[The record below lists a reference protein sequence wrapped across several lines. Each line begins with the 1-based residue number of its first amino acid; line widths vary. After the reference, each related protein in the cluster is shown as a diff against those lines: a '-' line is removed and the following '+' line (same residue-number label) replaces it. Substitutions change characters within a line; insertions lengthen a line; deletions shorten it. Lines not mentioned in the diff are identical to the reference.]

1 MGDTVRDL
9 GFLKWRDENAWME
22 RMEGPRWKALVN
34 KENAIFKAA
43 VDTVAATS
51 AATSFKAAEDEN
63 MMLSTMYVSRGGTNL
78 RIHPH
83 AGYYY
88 SWEKVGKRMKP
99 VNVGDLEVLPDGS
112 IIYTKEINMS
122 GDTYT
127 LIRCHKGKQIWR
139 IKERIG
145 SSVAVIGDRV
155 FVLEERGPLRFSDL
169 VCFSVKT
176 GGDKRIHYEEKNGE
190 ISLALSKGEGGC
202 LFLLSENAGKQQL
215 AYIRADGE
223 LTWLSQKGVSFFPVG
238 KGKGPNYFV
247 RLGSF
252 DAPWTPV
259 GPDLESWNIPM
270 FIRKQGIEMV
280 SIQEGII
287 VTKTKGVRTVY
298 RKGRAIGRF
307 IGEVSRN
314 PWAAW
319 YGQKDEITVTLAGAM
334 PTRVTIGPSS
344 ILFPRTMSVYA
355 KARLG
360 SVRDRPVRFALLQN
374 ENQTPTALMVC
385 GYGSYGI
392 SYHLNTVR
400 WKTYLEHGWAVAL
413 AFIRGGGDDTEA
425 WADAGRREG
434 KLGGIEDFEACI
446 VAAQKMTGL
455 TAKNTCIHGR
465 SAGGYLVGACTSRH
479 PDGNLFRAVYTEV
492 PYVDVLR
499 TASLPEL
506 PLTQVEYNEVGNP
519 RSNIYDFEYL
529 LGLSPIDTLGE
540 KGAPGVFVLSRAG
553 TADRQV
559 FAYEPAKW
567 IQKLR
572 GSTAGEKKLLYIAGG
587 EGHFSRGDAVSLERG
602 EDFAILQDFMNHT
615 KIKTPNIKMARK
627 MTRRGRKGSRKARRG
642 TRRNMRKQ

>member
-22 RMEGPRWKALVN
+22 RMEGPRWKALIDR
-34 KENAIFKAA
+34 ENARFKAA
-43 VDTVAATS
+43 TTAVAAE
-51 AATSFKAAEDEN
+51 AAVTSFKAAEDEN
-63 MMLSTMYVSRGGTNL
+63 LIQSTMYVSRGGTNL
-78 RIHPH
+78 RIRPH

-88 SWEKVGKRMKP
+88 SWEKVGKKMKP

-127 LIRCHKGKQIWR
+127 LIRCHKGKQIWK

-176 GGDKRIHYEEKNGE
+176 GGDKRIHYEEKSGE
-190 ISLALSKGEGGC
+190 ITLALSKGEGGC

-215 AYIRADGE
+215 AYILSNGE
-223 LTWLSQKGVSFFPVG
+223 LSWLSQKGVSFFPV
-238 KGKGPNYFV
+238 GKGPNYFV

-280 SIQEGII
+280 SLQQGII

-298 RKGRAIGRF
+298 RKGRAIGSF

-334 PTRVTIGPSS
+334 PARVMIGPSS
-344 ILFPRTMSVYA
+344 ILFPHAMTVYA

-360 SVRDRPVRFALLQN
+360 RVRDRPVTFALLQN
-374 ENQTPTALMVC
+374 ENQAPTALMVC

-392 SYHLNTVR
+392 PYHLDTMR

-479 PDGNLFRAVYTEV
+479 PDGDLFRAVYTEV

-519 RSNIYDFEYL
+519 RKNIYDFEYL
-529 LGLSPIDTLGE
+529 LRLSPIDTLTE
-540 KGAPGVFVLSRAG
+540 KGAPGVFVLCRAG

-567 IQKLR
+567 IQTLR
-572 GSTAGEKKLLYIAGG
+572 GSAAGEKKLLYIARGK
-587 EGHFSRGDAVSLERG
+587 GHFTRGNAVSVERG
-602 EDFAILQDFMNHT
+602 EDFAILQDFMNNK
-615 KIKTPNIKMARK
+615 KIETLNIQMARK
-627 MTRRGRKGSRKARRG
+627 MKMTRKARKGSRKARKG
-642 TRRNMRKQ
+642 TRRARKQ

>member
-1 MGDTVRDL
+1 
-9 GFLKWRDENAWME
+9 
-22 RMEGPRWKALVN
+22 
-34 KENAIFKAA
+34 
-43 VDTVAATS
+43 
-51 AATSFKAAEDEN
+51 
-63 MMLSTMYVSRGGTNL
+63 
-78 RIHPH
+78 
-83 AGYYY
+83 
-88 SWEKVGKRMKP
+88 
-99 VNVGDLEVLPDGS
+99 
-112 IIYTKEINMS
+112 
-122 GDTYT
+122 
-127 LIRCHKGKQIWR
+127 
-139 IKERIG
+139 
-145 SSVAVIGDRV
+145 
-155 FVLEERGPLRFSDL
+155 
-169 VCFSVKT
+169 
-176 GGDKRIHYEEKNGE
+176 
-190 ISLALSKGEGGC
+190 
-202 LFLLSENAGKQQL
+202 
-215 AYIRADGE
+215 
-223 LTWLSQKGVSFFPVG
+223 
-238 KGKGPNYFV
+238 
-247 RLGSF
+247 
-252 DAPWTPV
+252 
-259 GPDLESWNIPM
+259 
-270 FIRKQGIEMV
+270 
-280 SIQEGII
+280 
-287 VTKTKGVRTVY
+287 
-298 RKGRAIGRF
+298 
-307 IGEVSRN
+307 
-314 PWAAW
+314 
-319 YGQKDEITVTLAGAM
+319 
-334 PTRVTIGPSS
+334 
-344 ILFPRTMSVYA
+344 
-355 KARLG
+355 
-360 SVRDRPVRFALLQN
+360 
-374 ENQTPTALMVC
+374 MVC

-540 KGAPGVFVLSRAG
+540 NGAPGVFVLSRAG

-559 FAYEPAKW
+559 FAYEPVKW

-572 GSTAGEKKLLYIAGG
+572 GSTVGEKKLLYIAGG

-615 KIKTPNIKMARK
+615 KIETPTIKMARK

>member
-22 RMEGPRWKALVN
+22 RMEGPRWKALID
-34 KENAIFKAA
+34 KENATFKASIT
-43 VDTVAATS
+43 TVTEDVEA

-63 MMLSTMYVSRGGTNL
+63 MIQSTMFIKRGGIKV
-78 RIHPH
+78 RIRPH

-88 SWEKVGKRMKP
+88 SWDIVGKKTKP
-99 VNVGDLEVLPDGS
+99 VTVGDLEVLPDGS
-112 IIYTKEINMS
+112 IIYTKEINQS

-127 LIRCHKGKQIWR
+127 LIRCHKGKQIWK

-176 GGDKRIHYEEKNGE
+176 GRDKRIHYEEKSGE

-202 LFLLSENAGKQQL
+202 LFLISENAGKQQL
-215 AYIRADGE
+215 AYIRSNGE
-223 LTWLSQKGVSFFPVG
+223 VIWLSQKGVSFFPV
-238 KGKGPNYFV
+238 GKGPNYFV

-252 DAPWTPV
+252 DAPWTAV
-259 GPDLESWNIPM
+259 GPELESWDIPM

-280 SIQEGII
+280 SLQQGII

-298 RKGRAIGRF
+298 RNGRAIGGF

-319 YGQKDEITVTLAGAM
+319 YGQKDEISVTLAGAM

-344 ILFPRTMSVYA
+344 ILFPQAMTVYA

-360 SVRDRPVRFALLQN
+360 RVRDRPVTFALLQN
-374 ENQTPTALMVC
+374 ENQAPTALMVC
-385 GYGSYGI
+385 GYGSYGVP
-392 SYHLNTVR
+392 YHLDTVR

-434 KLGGIEDFEACI
+434 KLEGIEDFEACI

-479 PDGNLFRAVYTEV
+479 PDGDLFRAVYTEV

-519 RSNIYDFEYL
+519 RKNIYDFEYL
-529 LGLSPIDTLGE
+529 LGLSPIDTLTE
-540 KGAPGVFVLSRAG
+540 KGAPGVFVLCRAG

-567 IQKLR
+567 IQTLR
-572 GSTAGEKKLLYIAGG
+572 GSAAGEKKLLYIARGK
-587 EGHFSRGDAVSLERG
+587 GHFSRGDAVSVERG
-602 EDFAILQDFMNHT
+602 EDFAILQEFMNK
-615 KIKTPNIKMARK
+615 KIAYVNIQMAARK
-627 MTRRGRKGSRKARRG
+627 MTRRGRKGSRKARKG
-642 TRRNMRKQ
+642 TRRARRQ

>member
-22 RMEGPRWKALVN
+22 RMEGPRWKALVD
-34 KENAIFKAA
+34 KENATFKGA
-43 VDTVAATS
+43 VDTVTATS
-51 AATSFKAAEDEN
+51 AATLFKAAEDEN
-63 MMLSTMYVSRGGTNL
+63 LIQSTMYVSRGGTNL
-78 RIHPH
+78 RIRPH
-83 AGYYY
+83 TGYY
-88 SWEKVGKRMKP
+88 SWEKVGKKMKP

-127 LIRCHKGKQIWR
+127 LIRCHKGKQIWK

-145 SSVAVIGDRV
+145 TSVAVIGDRV

-176 GGDKRIHYEEKNGE
+176 GGDKRIHYEEKSGE

-215 AYIRADGE
+215 AHIREDGE
-223 LTWLSQKGVSFFPVG
+223 MVWLSQKGVSFFPV
-238 KGKGPNYFV
+238 GKGPNYFV

-252 DAPWTPV
+252 DAPWTAV
-259 GPDLESWNIPM
+259 GPELESWDIPM
-270 FIRKQGIEMV
+270 FILKQGLEMV
-280 SIQEGII
+280 SLREEII

-298 RKGRAIGRF
+298 RKGRAIGEF
-307 IGEVSRN
+307 IGEVHRN

-344 ILFPRTMSVYA
+344 ILFPQATTIYA

-360 SVRDRPVRFALLQN
+360 HVRDRSVTFAVLQN

-392 SYHLNTVR
+392 PYHLDTVR
-400 WKTYLEHGWAVAL
+400 WKTYLEHGWAIAL

-434 KLGGIEDFEACI
+434 KLEGIEDFEACI

-479 PDGNLFRAVYTEV
+479 PDGDLFRAVYTEV

-529 LGLSPIDTLGE
+529 VRLSPIETLTE
-540 KGAPGVFVLSRAG
+540 KGAPGVFVLCRTG

-559 FAYEPAKW
+559 FAYEPVKW
-567 IQKLR
+567 IQTLR
-572 GSTAGEKKLLYIAGG
+572 GSVAGEKKLLYVARGK
-587 EGHFSRGDAVSLERG
+587 GHFSRGDAVSLERA
-602 EDFAILQDFMNHT
+602 EDFAILQEFMNK
-615 KIKTPNIKMARK
+615 KIAYVNIQMAARK
-627 MTRRGRKGSRKARRG
+627 MTRRGRKGSRKARKG
-642 TRRNMRKQ
+642 TRRARRQ